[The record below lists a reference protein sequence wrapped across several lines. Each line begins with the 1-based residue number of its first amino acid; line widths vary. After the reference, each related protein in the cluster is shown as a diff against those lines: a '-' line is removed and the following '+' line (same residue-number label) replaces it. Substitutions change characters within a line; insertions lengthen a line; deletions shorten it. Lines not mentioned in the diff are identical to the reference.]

1 MSIIQHLCLEVFS
14 CCYTVVRE
22 PGSLFLFPLDLQ
34 AQFKEINARPVK
46 KVAEAKARK
55 KRRALKK
62 MEQVRQKATI
72 IADQE
77 DISNKSKQ
85 KSMERLYNKALAA
98 PKKGKLDVVVAK
110 KNVGARGG
118 KGRIVVDRRLR
129 KDSRA
134 KNTGKPGRG
143 FKGRGGGAKAKGAKA
158 AKGGKRPAAKG
169 RKGPAAK
176 GSRK

>member
-1 MSIIQHLCLEVFS
+1 M
-14 CCYTVVRE
+14 
-22 PGSLFLFPLDLQ
+22 SLFLFLVNLQ

-118 KGRIVVDRRLR
+118 KGRIVVDRRLK

-143 FKGRGGGAKAKGAKA
+143 FKGRGGGAKAKA
-158 AKGGKRPAAKG
+158 AKGGKPPAGKG
-169 RKGPAAK
+169 RKGPAGK
-176 GSRK
+176 GNRK

>member
-1 MSIIQHLCLEVFS
+1 M
-14 CCYTVVRE
+14 
-22 PGSLFLFPLDLQ
+22 Q
-34 AQFKEINARPVK
+34 AQFREINARPVK

-55 KRRALKK
+55 KRRVLKK
-62 MEQVRQKATI
+62 LEQARQKATA

-85 KSMERLYNKALAA
+85 KSMERVYKKALAT
-98 PKKGKLDVVVAK
+98 PKKGKIDVVVAK
-110 KNVGARGG
+110 KGVGAKGG

-143 FKGRGGGAKAKGAKA
+143 FKGRGGGPNGAKAKAQKSKSKGKA
-158 AKGGKRPAAKG
+158 PARGGKG
-169 RKGPAAK
+169 RKPQK
-176 GSRK
+176 G